1 MPITCPQALVI
12 LLLFCSACGQNDSS
26 ENKELGSREAGKVIE
41 NSSTDSLGV
50 KSSFAQADS
59 TDKQEAFIKTTKE
72 KNAVNAL
79 LDYDTSRWTE
89 LIRLDSSF
97 VLDLKYATEDN
108 FVKEQLYDCPRCF
121 LRPEAAHALQ
131 QAQEEF
137 KRTGL
142 RIKLLDCYRP
152 SPIQQ
157 RLWDKVPNASYVTP
171 PSKGSM
177 HNRGLAVDLTLV
189 DADGKELDMGTP
201 YDFFG
206 REAHHTC
213 TDLPEEVLD
222 NRRLLKS
229 TMEKFGFKSIR
240 TEWWHYSFP
249 KSSFGFDDMEWACG
263 D

>member
-1 MPITCPQALVI
+1 L
-12 LLLFCSACGQNDSS
+12 
-26 ENKELGSREAGKVIE
+26 
-41 NSSTDSLGV
+41 
-50 KSSFAQADS
+50 
-59 TDKQEAFIKTTKE
+59 
-72 KNAVNAL
+72 
-79 LDYDTSRWTE
+79 RWTE

-121 LRPEAAHALQ
+121 LRPEVARALQ
-131 QAQEEF
+131 EAQGEF
-137 KRTGL
+137 KSMGL

-152 SPIQQ
+152 SPVQQ

-229 TMEKFGFKSIR
+229 TMAEFGFKSIR

-249 KSSFGFDDMEWACG
+249 KSSFGFDDMEWECG
-263 D
+263 ED